1 MVDWTSHSVLIVDD
15 EVELREV
22 FALWFSTV
30 GCQVFKAAS
39 GTEAL
44 SLVRAQPVSAI
55 VSDIRMP
62 NGNGIELVEALQ
74 QLHIHIPVIFVS
86 AFSDISEIDGYAL
99 GVERVLSKPSQRKEV
114 LEAVQW
120 CLLSPE
126 QRWAQKSARPR
137 ASLEVRSAPGSPGC
151 SFGRG
156 GFFAPFT
163 LACERNSVVEFR
175 IEKPLRG
182 IELLECQG
190 IVRWVRRIQ
199 PPAGI
204 GVEISYVPL
213 PLRAQLREALRA
225 LETTAFIPKQ

>member
-1 MVDWTSHSVLIVDD
+1 MIDWTSHSVLIVDD

-22 FALWFSTV
+22 FGLWFSTL

-44 SLVRAQPVSAI
+44 SLVRTQPVSAI

-62 NGNGIELVEALQ
+62 NGNGIELVQALK
-74 QLHIHIPVIFVS
+74 QLRIHAPVIFVS

-99 GVERVLSKPSQRKEV
+99 GVERVLSKPCQRKDV
-114 LEAVQW
+114 LEAVQR

-137 ASLEVRSAPGSPGC
+137 ALIEVRSASGSPGY

-156 GFFAPFT
+156 GFFAPVT
-163 LACERNSVVEFR
+163 LACERGSVMEFQ
-175 IEKPLRG
+175 IEKPLPG

-190 IVRWVRRIQ
+190 IVRWVRRMQ

-213 PLRAQLREALRA
+213 PLRKQLREALRVQD
-225 LETTAFIPKQ
+225 LTAFIPKQ